1 MIIGITGGTGCGKT
15 TLLSV
20 ISECG
25 GKVIDCDRVYHQ
37 LLKTDTALLC
47 VIENRFPG
55 TVVHGQLER
64 KRLGQIVFS
73 DKNALAD
80 LNNLT
85 HPAVKAEVLK
95 QLTPTP
101 TLAALDAIGLFES
114 GLNALCDVTVAV
126 TAPKEQQIQRLM
138 RRDGIDRDY
147 ALARISAQ
155 PPSEVFS
162 SRCDYTLENDTT
174 EEAFKRKCLAFL
186 TDLGIISV

>member
-15 TLLSV
+15 TLLSR
-20 ISECG
+20 IAECG
-25 GKVIDCDRVYHQ
+25 GKVIDCDAVYHQ

-47 VIENRFPG
+47 AIENRFPG

-73 DKNALAD
+73 DKNALEE

-101 TLAALDAIGLFES
+101 TLAALDAIGLLES

-147 ALARISAQ
+147 ALARVSAQ
-155 PPSEVFS
+155 PSSEEFS
-162 SRCDYTLENDTT
+162 ARCDYTLENDTT
-174 EEAFKRKCLAFL
+174 EEAFNGKCLAFL
-186 TDLGIISV
+186 ADLGIISV